1 MLNTKGSIIYV
12 LFLIQIHF
20 ADSARTGLQKICTNA
35 SGAVRA
41 AMAHAPVELTGL
53 VWDASAPQRIR
64 RQALP
69 EPSRGMHPMYMTALF
84 VSVDARG
91 VAMGDER
98 SHNRDSV
105 TLARGDPRPQ
115 AEENIQLGDGG
126 MVLQWTGRHGQAL
139 VFPTW
144 AAVSV
149 PWTLI
154 SPAGTDGPGK
164 RFRLLI
170 VAYL

>member
-98 SHNRDSV
+98 SHNRDCS
-105 TLARGDPRPQ
+105 Q
-115 AEENIQLGDGG
+115 K
-126 MVLQWTGRHGQAL
+126 MVLPLRWSNHFCVASRAS
-139 VFPTW
+139 PTR
-144 AAVSV
+144 S
-149 PWTLI
+149 
-154 SPAGTDGPGK
+154 
-164 RFRLLI
+164 
-170 VAYL
+170 